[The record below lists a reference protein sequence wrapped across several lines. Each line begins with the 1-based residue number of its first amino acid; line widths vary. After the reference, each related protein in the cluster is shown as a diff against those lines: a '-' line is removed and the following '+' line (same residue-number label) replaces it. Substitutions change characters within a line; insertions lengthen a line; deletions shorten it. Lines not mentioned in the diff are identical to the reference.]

1 MLQNFILNLAIST
14 NNMHNFP
21 CSNKRTCPMIHM
33 KNGKLCRRRSDVREA
48 SENVSNVS
56 RQFLIWFIEL
66 RPHILRSG
74 GLRLLFQDSRLLLY
88 FLFLFQEGKVYENAG
103 KQTNRYVSNQSSEES
118 ERAVQEKREKK
129 PISLLV

>member
-1 MLQNFILNLAIST
+1 
-14 NNMHNFP
+14 
-21 CSNKRTCPMIHM
+21 MIHV
-33 KNGKLCRRRSDVREA
+33 KTGKLCRRSSDVREA

-66 RPHILRSG
+66 RPHILRGG

-103 KQTNRYVSNQSSEES
+103 KQTNRYVSNQSSEGS
-118 ERAVQEKREKK
+118 DRAVQEKREKE
-129 PISLLV
+129 PISLLI